1 LAITSLSVASTTL
14 ETSLTTDP
22 DEEIN
27 PNWESLP
34 IGQDDAA
41 AIQESIEGGGG
52 ESDGGGGSGSTD
64 ATGSATDD
72 RSLFDRL
79 IALLSRLFR
88 LLLPIAA
95 VLAVAALAYRY
106 RDLLADLFGR
116 DSRTTLPPSRDRRL
130 NAGPERPRTRR
141 GPGLGGA
148 DTPAEPESTRD
159 DDPRRAARSLAF
171 EASIATPSSRS
182 SPRSSTCTTADARS
196 TRRPTGLA
204 TGSAR
209 WRTT

>member
-1 LAITSLSVASTTL
+1 MQLVLIDSSSSSGRQSVTPSRVMNRSQLLPALIALLAITSLSVASTTL

-106 RDLLADLFGR
+106 RDLLADLFGGATPER
-116 DSRTTLPPSRDRRL
+116 PLPPSRDRRL
-130 NAGPERPRTRR
+130 NAGPERPPNTTWT
-141 GPGLGGA
+141 GPGW
-148 DTPAEPESTRD
+148 S
-159 DDPRRAARSLAF
+159 
-171 EASIATPSSRS
+171 
-182 SPRSSTCTTADARS
+182 
-196 TRRPTGLA
+196 
-204 TGSAR
+204 
-209 WRTT
+209 

>member
-1 LAITSLSVASTTL
+1 MNRSQLLPALIALLAITSLSVASTTL

-88 LLLPIAA
+88 LSS
-95 VLAVAALAYRY
+95 
-106 RDLLADLFGR
+106 
-116 DSRTTLPPSRDRRL
+116 SRSRRFWRWPRWRIGTVTFWPTSSGATPERPLPPSRDRRL
-130 NAGPERPRTRR
+130 NAGPERPPNTTWT
-141 GPGLGGA
+141 GPGW
-148 DTPAEPESTRD
+148 S
-159 DDPRRAARSLAF
+159 
-171 EASIATPSSRS
+171 
-182 SPRSSTCTTADARS
+182 
-196 TRRPTGLA
+196 
-204 TGSAR
+204 
-209 WRTT
+209 